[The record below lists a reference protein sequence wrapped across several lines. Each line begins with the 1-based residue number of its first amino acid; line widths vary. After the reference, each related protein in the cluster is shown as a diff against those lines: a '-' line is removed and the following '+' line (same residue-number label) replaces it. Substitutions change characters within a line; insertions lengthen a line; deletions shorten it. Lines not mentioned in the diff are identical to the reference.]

1 MKIEYITFKNT
12 HKTVLPAIVYH
23 SIGVFENICIEPTDN
38 CINRYMIDSEGN
50 LSTITKIYDLFF
62 HVNLSLNILAEKEK
76 TEYDLLL
83 KIEKTKKEFE
93 FKVYED
99 IKNAHLFKIEIY
111 NKDEM
116 LLSEDIERNADYW
129 DGIRSEEAEKILFHF
144 KDKFLQWIDVNIY
157 CVDEALQ
164 EYRVL
169 FYPAQAEG
177 EDSNYQNEIL
187 MDTFFLTQITKGN
200 EMDNLKQNTVIDSNI
215 VFIDGAFRYVNHID
229 KLATTGFTKMNGLLK
244 NADIIRF
251 DEGTLKLMRERHN
264 SLYSV

>member
-1 MKIEYITFKNT
+1 MKTEYTTFKNT
-12 HKTVLPAIVYH
+12 HKTVLPSIVYH
-23 SIGVFENICIEPTDN
+23 SIGSCENVLIEHTDN
-38 CINRYMIDSEGN
+38 NINRYMIDSEGN

-62 HVNLSLNILAEKEK
+62 HVNLSLNILDEKEK
-76 TEYDLLL
+76 AEYDLLL
-83 KIEKTKKEFE
+83 NIEKTKKD
-93 FKVYED
+93 FKFKIYED
-99 IKNAHLFKIEIY
+99 VKNIHLFKIEIY
-111 NKDEM
+111 YKDEM

-144 KDKFLQWIDVNIY
+144 QDKFLQWIDVNIY

-169 FYPAQAEG
+169 FYPAQAE
-177 EDSNYQNEIL
+177 DSNYQNEIL
-187 MDTFFLTQITKGN
+187 MDTFFLTQKIKIN

-215 VFIDGAFRYVNHID
+215 VFIDEAFRYVNHID

-251 DEGTLKLMRERHN
+251 DEGTLKLMRERYD